1 MAEVTN
7 DLSHHLTTLDS
18 CGGFFSGECF
28 KKHEIDHRFGGQFRI
43 FWVPVVIRNVLEVEN
58 VNLKLS

>member
-1 MAEVTN
+1 MLGDYFQENRT
-7 DLSHHLTTLDS
+7 SR
-18 CGGFFSGECF
+18 GGFFSGERF
-28 KKHEIDHRFGGQFRI
+28 KKHEIDPRFGGQFRT